1 MSPRG
6 SSGCNQRSRAGSY
19 GKKVGEG
26 SMRRF
31 QGAGGLS
38 SDIKGVE
45 WHRVVM
51 LRQHVAQPH

>member
-1 MSPRG
+1 MVVIREVE
-6 SSGCNQRSRAGSY
+6 QEVTV
-19 GKKVGEG
+19 KKVGEG

-38 SDIKGVE
+38 PDIKGVE

-51 LRQHVAQPH
+51 LHQHVAEPH